1 MRIAIEQDTN
11 KRKELTMKF
20 YIDYNIS
27 KQIGFREKEEYVNK
41 RVNNICH
48 LQNQFIDDVIY
59 NRKKIDI
66 AYNRAKQWL
75 DRDSSLLKNFENE
88 EYSSSQLKDDY
99 LEALNKLQADPIK
112 VKILRGN
119 DYTARAKIMLDIK
132 NSCIEKYTL
141 FFN

>member
-1 MRIAIEQDTN
+1 MNILKPQNLHIQELEN
-11 KRKELTMKF
+11 KCL
-20 YIDYNIS
+20 IDLDED
-27 KQIGFREKEEYVNK
+27 EKINY
-41 RVNNICH
+41 C
-48 LQNQFIDDVIY
+48 
-59 NRKKIDI
+59 
-66 AYNRAKQWL
+66 
-75 DRDSSLLKNFENE
+75 NFENE

-132 NSCIEKYTL
+132 NSCIEKYKL